1 MKKLVLLLLIAL
13 TFGMAIPSVGSARPV
28 IVRRHVV
35 VERPF
40 VVRRSIVV
48 RHPIIVERPFVV
60 RRPFVVASP
69 FVVDPFFPFFSLN
82 FGFVVR

>member
-40 VVRRSIVV
+40 VVRR
-48 RHPIIVERPFVV
+48 
-60 RRPFVVASP
+60 PFVVASP